1 MRRFAKIF
9 FWLCGLTALIG
20 LVLWQ
25 AHPAGETSLGVQP
38 PLETSAATRAPA
50 QSAQELA
57 QTARLFPW
65 RTDLWEQAGQLAWQD
80 GDAAAAIPY
89 FTQAAQRNGLLP
101 AGRLA
106 LGDAYRQS
114 GDLNAAVE
122 AWQIALQQGAPA
134 SQVYP
139 RLLEAHRRLGDY
151 QAAIADLQAMLE
163 DEPDRA
169 DLHYQIGLLLA
180 ATQPEAALP
189 HLQRAGD
196 LDAQLARHASSLA
209 QVIRVA
215 AVKGDPAYSLV
226 EAGRALGDLNEW
238 ELALHA
244 LKSATQ
250 ARPDYAEAWAFLGEA
265 RQHLPLE
272 SAGQDGLED
281 LKRALA
287 LDPQLLSAH
296 LLLGLYWQRQGDIPQ
311 ALTILRQAAAL
322 YPDNPSLP
330 AEIGRMLAL
339 QGDLEAAA
347 QAYQQA
353 IQLAPYDPLYYRLLA
368 QFCLEY
374 SYQLSQIGLPAARR
388 SVMLAPNDP
397 AALDTLGQA
406 LFKSGDI
413 PGAKRLYNRA
423 ISLDVHYAPA
433 YLHLGLVYLMEN
445 QPEKAQ
451 EMFSQ
456 TIALAPGTPTADHAQ
471 RLLENYF
478 P

>member
-1 MRRFAKIF
+1 M
-9 FWLCGLTALIG
+9 T
-20 LVLWQ
+20 
-25 AHPAGETSLGVQP
+25 E
-38 PLETSAATRAPA
+38 AAA
-50 QSAQELA
+50 QSAQEIA
-57 QTARLFPW
+57 QIARLFPW
-65 RTDLWEQAGQLAWQD
+65 RTDLWEQAGQLAWQG
-80 GDAAAAIPY
+80 GDAAAAIRY
-89 FTQAAQRNGLLP
+89 FTQAAQRNGLSP
-101 AGRLA
+101 TGRLA
-106 LGDAYRQS
+106 LGDAHRQS
-114 GDLNAAVE
+114 GDLTSAIE
-122 AWQIALQQGAPA
+122 AWQIALQQGALA

-139 RLLEAHRRLGDY
+139 RLLDAHRRLGDY

-180 ATQPEAALP
+180 ATQPKASLP
-189 HLQRAGD
+189 HLQRAGE
-196 LDAQLARHASSLA
+196 LDAQLARRASSLA

-215 AVKGDPAYSLV
+215 AVKGDTAYTLV

-244 LKSATQ
+244 LKTATQ

-272 SAGQDGLED
+272 EAGQDGLDD
-281 LKRALA
+281 LRRALA
-287 LDPQLLSAH
+287 LDPKLLSAH
-296 LLLGLYWQRQGDIPQ
+296 LLLGLYWQRQGNIPQ
-311 ALTILRQAAAL
+311 ALTILRQAATL

-339 QGDLEAAA
+339 QGDRDAAA
-347 QAYQQA
+347 QAYQRA
-353 IQLAPYDPLYYRLLA
+353 IELAPYDPLYYRLLA

-397 AALDTLGQA
+397 AALDTLGQL
-406 LFKSGDI
+406 LFQSGDI

-423 ISLDVHYAPA
+423 ISLDAHYAPA

-445 QPEKAQ
+445 QPEQAQ
-451 EMFSQ
+451 EIFRQ

-471 RLLENYF
+471 RLLQNYF